1 MRRSYFALAIY
12 ASVFLAF
19 GFVFIYSAGISMEAR
34 NPYLSASDFL
44 FKQLVAFGV
53 GLGGAFA
60 VVYFRGSRH
69 FKYVFTAYYPL
80 MIALLGVVLLF
91 PGRGGSRRWIDLGF
105 FSLQVSEFAKI
116 VLLLLLAKY
125 FADLKEKKQTI
136 INSVL
141 IPFVLALPLIGLV
154 FIQPDLSTAGIL
166 FMLTLMMMLIG
177 GVKVSYLIAIVSLM
191 ILLVVVG
198 FLYGLIEPYQLERIT
213 AFFSSFGG
221 EEHEQI
227 SYSLMALSSGGM
239 TGTGLGLGIV
249 KYYIPVSY
257 SDFIFA
263 VIGEELGLIG
273 VLILL
278 IAYVGFGRELIVAG
292 IRGANSTAGK
302 LYISAFALYVLLQ
315 ASVNIAVNLGLFPP
329 TGITLPF
336 VSYGGSSLISL
347 MIGFGLVFSILSDK
361 EETSAEPS

>member
-44 FKQLVAFGV
+44 FKQLVAFAL
-53 GLGGAFA
+53 GLAGAL
-60 VVYFRGSRH
+60 VIVYFGGSRH
-69 FKYVFTAYYPL
+69 FKYVFSIYYPAIIL
-80 MIALLGVVLLF
+80 LLGAVFLF
-91 PGRGGSRRWIDLGF
+91 PERGGSRRWIDLGF
-105 FSLQVSEFAKI
+105 FNLQVSEFAKI
-116 VLLLLLAKY
+116 VLILLLAKY
-125 FADLKEKKQTI
+125 FADLREKKQTI
-136 INSVL
+136 VRAVI
-141 IPFVLALPLIGLV
+141 IPFLLAIPLIGLV

-166 FMLTLMMMLIG
+166 LVLTLMMMLIG
-177 GVKVSYLIAIVSLM
+177 GVKISYLVAVISLM
-191 ILLVVVG
+191 VVLVVVG
-198 FLYGLIEPYQLERIT
+198 FVYELIEPYQLERIT

-227 SYSLMALSSGGM
+227 SYSLMALSSGGL
-239 TGTGLGLGIV
+239 TGTGLGLGVV

-273 VLILL
+273 IIILL
-278 IAYVGFGRELIVAG
+278 IAYIGFGRELILAG
-292 IRGANSTAGK
+292 IRGAKSVEGK
-302 LYISAFALYVLLQ
+302 LFISGFALYVLLQ

-329 TGITLPF
+329 TGVTLPF
-336 VSYGGSSLISL
+336 ISYGGSSLLSL

-361 EETSAEPS
+361 EEESAEVA